1 LQDSTIIFNY
11 FPSLSDTQR
20 DQISQ
25 LGSLY
30 KDWNDKINVVSR
42 KDIENIYTNHVLH
55 SLGIA
60 KIMSFNPGAE
70 VLDVGTGGG
79 FPGIPLAI
87 LFPETRFHLV
97 DSIGKKITVVTE
109 VSKALGLK
117 NVRAEQIRAEQI
129 KGKYDFVV
137 SRAVTRMKEFY
148 GWVNNK
154 LKDDSTHALDNGI
167 LYLKGGDLDEEMN
180 ELKCP
185 YSVYNLSDYFKEE
198 FFETKR
204 VVYVPL

>member
-1 LQDSTIIFNY
+1 MPNASILSAY
-11 FPSLSDTQR
+11 FPSLSDQ
-20 DQISQ
+20 QLHQFNQ
-25 LGSLY
+25 LGGLY
-30 KDWNDKINVVSR
+30 QEWNDKINVISR
-42 KDIENIYTNHVLH
+42 KDIENIYVNHVLH

-60 KIMSFNPGAE
+60 KVLTFQPQAD

-87 LFPETRFHLV
+87 LFPQARFHLV
-97 DSIGKKITVVTE
+97 DSIGKKITVVAE

-117 NVRAEQIRAEQI
+117 NVKAEQIRAEQL
-129 KGKYDFVV
+129 KGKYDFIV
-137 SRAVTRMKEFY
+137 SRAVTRMNEFY
-148 GWVNNK
+148 GWVHNK
-154 LKDDSTHALDNGI
+154 VKQDSAHSLDNGI
-167 LYLKGGDLDEEMN
+167 LYLKGGDLDEEMQ
-180 ELKCP
+180 ELKRP